1 MPGTLSAPLKVEF
14 DYTRSLGPVLSRFMT
29 GLRDRT
35 ILGSRS
41 ADGRVLVPPTEF
53 DPVSHEAPTELVEV
67 GQTGTVQTWTWVSSP
82 VVDQPL
88 DHPFAFALVLLDG
101 ADTPILHAVDAGS
114 PDAMSTGM
122 RVRTRW
128 ADQPQGHIRDFLFEP
143 AEESTQAVSGDAADG
158 RDGTDEAGDDG
169 RSAEDAV
176 LESGDAAD
184 GRDGEERQRAW
195 PRRPQQDESG
205 AEAPG
210 RRAAQATAVV
220 TGSSGAAASGSG
232 DPVTGIVTPVRL
244 AYTYAASQEESRFY
258 RGLAEGKIRGQRCP
272 KCQKVYVPP
281 RGACPVD
288 GVPTTDEVELPDR
301 GIVTTYCIVNVP
313 FLGQRITPPYV
324 SAYVLLE
331 GADIAF
337 LHLILGCD
345 PSEVRMGMRVEAVWR
360 PRDEW
365 GTTIENID
373 HFRPTGEP
381 DAPYESYA
389 NHL

>member
-1 MPGTLSAPLKVEF
+1 MPGTLSAPLTVEF

-35 ILGSRS
+35 ILGSRA
-41 ADGRVLVPPTEF
+41 ADGRVVVPPAEF
-53 DPVSHEAPTELVEV
+53 DPVSHEPSTDLVEV
-67 GQTGTVQTWTWVSSP
+67 GQEGTVQTWTWVSSP
-82 VVDQPL
+82 VPGQPL
-88 DHPFAFALVLLDG
+88 ERPFAFALVLLDG
-101 ADTPILHAVDAGS
+101 ADTPLLHAVDAGS
-114 PDAMSTGM
+114 AEAMSTGM
-122 RVRTRW
+122 RVRVRW
-128 ADQPQGHIRDFLFEP
+128 AEDRAGHIQDFCFEP
-143 AEESTQAVSGDAADG
+143 APMVEE
-158 RDGTDEAGDDG
+158 
-169 RSAEDAV
+169 
-176 LESGDAAD
+176 
-184 GRDGEERQRAW
+184 
-195 PRRPQQDESG
+195 
-205 AEAPG
+205 
-210 RRAAQATAVV
+210 
-220 TGSSGAAASGSG
+220 G
-232 DPVTGIVTPVRL
+232 DPVVAEGDAGARLETTGTDGDVTGVVTPVRL
-244 AYTYAASQEESRFY
+244 EYTYAASAEESRFY

-272 KCQKVYVPP
+272 KCEKVYVPP

-301 GIVTTYCIVNVP
+301 GIVTTFCIVNVP

-337 LHLILGCD
+337 LHLVLGCD
-345 PSEVRMGMRVEAVWR
+345 PAEVRMGMRVEAVWR
-360 PRDEW
+360 PREEW